1 MKVDS
6 VLFLL
11 SFIEGTSSEK
21 KESSLK
27 RSDESTDKAAT
38 DDSQTET
45 EAMIID
51 ESATSE
57 NKVLPGDNAAGDAN
71 NTDQPGA
78 TVENTG
84 EMFFFSFSISNTRYL
99 YV

>member
-1 MKVDS
+1 M
-6 VLFLL
+6 
-11 SFIEGTSSEK
+11 
-21 KESSLK
+21 K

-57 NKVLPGDNAAGDAN
+57 NKVLPGENAAEDTS

-84 EMFFFSFSISNTRYL
+84 EMCFCCFVRYFRYTVFVCL
-99 YV
+99 GF